1 MASVAVE
8 TADIQNRYEGDLS
21 RFSGSYVETQI
32 TDAIDFIDSLYPVV
46 QARLDSGLL
55 TVNAYKRVVADVVLR
70 VLRNPNGYTNE
81 TDGAYSYG
89 QRAAVASGN
98 LWLTNDNVAVL
109 TGPQFNTTPGTI
121 ALGVERGWG
130 R

>member
-1 MASVAVE
+1 MASVTVSPE
-8 TADIQNRYEGDLS
+8 DIQNRYEGDLS
-21 RFSGSYVETQI
+21 RFAESYVATQI
-32 TDAIDFIDSLYPVV
+32 ADAIDFIDALYPAV
-46 QARLDSGLL
+46 QARLTSGLL

-89 QRAAVASGN
+89 QRTAVASGN
-98 LWLTNDNVAVL
+98 LSLTNDNVTVL
-109 TGPQFNTTPGTI
+109 TGPQFHTTPGTVRI
-121 ALGVERGWG
+121 GVDRGWG